1 LRTRTALLAAACLLI
16 PLVLAG
22 CGQRVLP
29 PEAVVRAWNDG
40 VTTGQDDRA
49 AKLIARDAVVID
61 GASERVLH
69 DVTAA
74 AAWNRS
80 LPCAGLVRK
89 LTTHRDIVTVTL
101 LLGDRSQGS
110 CAARN
115 GTRTLEFEV
124 RNNKIVFVRTLASTP
139 APAGAPRG

>member
-1 LRTRTALLAAACLLI
+1 MPTRTALLAVVCLLV

-22 CGQRVLP
+22 CGKSQLP

-40 VTTGQDDRA
+40 VTTAQDDRA
-49 AKLIARDAVVID
+49 ATLFARDAVVLD
-61 GASERVLH
+61 GDQEQVLH
-69 DVTAA
+69 DIPAA

-80 LPCAGLVRK
+80 RPCAGLVRT

-101 LLGDRSQGS
+101 LLGDRAKGS

-115 GTRTLEFEV
+115 GTSTMEFEV
-124 RNNKIVFVRTLASTP
+124 RGNKIVFIRMLSSTP
-139 APAGAPRG
+139 APA

>member
-1 LRTRTALLAAACLLI
+1 MTTRTALIAVSCLLV

-22 CGQRVLP
+22 CGKSQLP

-40 VTTGQDDRA
+40 VATAQDDRA
-49 AKLIARDAVVID
+49 ATLFARDAVVID
-61 GASERVLH
+61 GDEEQVL
-69 DVTAA
+69 DGLAAA

-80 LPCAGLVRK
+80 RPCAGLIRK

-101 LLGDRSQGS
+101 LLGDREEGS

-115 GTRTLEFEV
+115 GTSTLEFEV
-124 RNNKIVFVRTLASTP
+124 HSNKIVFIRMLSSTP
-139 APAGAPRG
+139 APA